1 VAVQIREAGTE
12 DLHDILRVYREA
24 GLDIE
29 ESLSQEKASRILAT
43 MKGYPHYKVFVA
55 ESEGQVVG
63 TFALLVMENLT
74 HGGVKSGLVEAVGVL
89 PSFQGRGI
97 GKQMMQFAMARCKAE
112 GCYKMALSSNE
123 TRAHAHAFYES
134 LGFTRHGFSFKIGME
149 DPGAGRIDG
158 DGERSD
164 R

>member
-1 VAVQIREAGTE
+1 MDVRIREASVE
-12 DLHDILRVYREA
+12 DLPDILHVYREA

-29 ESLSQEKASRILAT
+29 ESLSQEKASGILAT
-43 MKGYPHYKVFVA
+43 MKRYPHYKLFVA
-55 ESEGQVVG
+55 ESEGRVVG

-89 PSFQGRGI
+89 PSMQGKGI
-97 GKQMMQFAMARCKAE
+97 GKEMMQFAMARCKAE

-123 TRAHAHAFYES
+123 TRTQAHAFYES
-134 LGFTRHGFSFKIGME
+134 LGFTRHGFSFRIAVGDRGTART
-149 DPGAGRIDG
+149 DPDG
-158 DGERSD
+158 DVAD